1 MGKSFK
7 VRLEC
12 VGNPPVSLLKVN
24 TKLGSSPPPF
34 YNNIEVEKPIRFSIY
49 DAIVVMNG
57 SILEMNFGTLKSKF
71 NTTFVLSAEN
81 HVGTKEYI
89 FLVEAYRE

>member
-1 MGKSFK
+1 MEKSFE

-12 VGNPPVSLLKVN
+12 VGNPPVSSLKVN

-34 YNNIEVEKPIRFSIY
+34 YNKTEVEKPLRFSIY
-49 DAIVVMNG
+49 DTVVVMNG

-71 NTTFVLSAEN
+71 NSTFVLSAEN
-81 HVGTKEYI
+81 SIGTKEYI
-89 FLVEAYRE
+89 FLVEAYCE